1 MIFSFFFIVTIL
13 FGTCLSSHSID
24 LLPFYCLYFVL
35 AFYVLAS
42 FDYGQDYYLSFQ
54 MRAASKTE
62 NKLLVAGHEM
72 KSDVEEDKQEDR
84 FLNLFAP
91 NRLVK
96 RNFLN
101 GAISF
106 GGLWFFYSKL
116 GAEISLN
123 TLIPLVGCFLVMN
136 SFYVGHL
143 LVVLLLNSVIVT
155 YNYSTDVPMAYY
167 FLYICL
173 FLSSLCLIANHKESF
188 KGRKIINLVV
198 LGLVFLT
205 CNFAFSWILP
215 NSSPPIDLKSELTRS
230 ESRML
235 RDFVSKNKDQLLKL
249 SNSPSFGKKQG
260 DIPDEIAKSLAE
272 MESLE
277 QVLRSNSFTEKEK
290 RELLER
296 MNNFSDQQRSLNDK
310 LGKQS
315 ESDLNKISFSDKE
328 KEILNGMKIDQTGKL
343 STDEQEMVRNYI
355 NRAQGAGIS
364 KKEIQEVSKFLEPK
378 EFSGTD
384 KQNLKDA
391 LSQTAKEGPLERMNS
406 FSDQQRSLNDKLGKQ
421 SESDLNKISFSD
433 KEKEIL
439 NGMKIDQ
446 TGKLSTDEQEMVRNY
461 INRAQGA
468 GISKK
473 EIQEVSKFLEP
484 KEFSGT
490 DKQNLKDA
498 LSQTAKEAPLH
509 EKLKLPSEKEKA
521 EIFNALTN
529 KHDSNKIMEKLKRIF
544 PFLVGLFFILLINY
558 FLKKKGV
565 KKVEAFDPETL
576 IELKAE
582 WKALRKL
589 SLSPRDEVIHY
600 YNLFHNSLQKIH
612 YSAHEAP
619 PSCIIYDDMIKN
631 NFELH
636 RPTLVITDVFA
647 RCYYGEAD
655 VTSDS
660 LKIFRKALWE
670 ILRVYQLI

>member
-296 MNNFSDQQRSLNDK
+296 MNNFSDQQRSQNDK
-310 LGKQS
+310 LEKQS
-315 ESDLNKISFSDKE
+315 ESDLNKISFSDKDR
-328 KEILNGMKIDQTGKL
+328 EILNGMKIDQTGKL

-364 KKEIQEVSKFLEPK
+364 KKEIEEVSKFLEPK

-384 KQNLKDA
+384 KQNLKNA
-391 LSQTAKEGPLERMNS
+391 LSQA
-406 FSDQQRSLNDKLGKQ
+406 
-421 SESDLNKISFSD
+421 
-433 KEKEIL
+433 
-439 NGMKIDQ
+439 
-446 TGKLSTDEQEMVRNY
+446 
-461 INRAQGA
+461 
-468 GISKK
+468 
-473 EIQEVSKFLEP
+473 
-484 KEFSGT
+484 
-490 DKQNLKDA
+490 
-498 LSQTAKEAPLH
+498 AKEAPLH

-529 KHDSNKIMEKLKRIF
+529 KHDSNKLMEKLKRVF

>member
-310 LGKQS
+310 LEKQS
-315 ESDLNKISFSDKE
+315 ESDLNKISFSDKDR
-328 KEILNGMKIDQTGKL
+328 EILNGMKIDQTGKL

-364 KKEIQEVSKFLEPK
+364 KKEIE
-378 EFSGTD
+378 
-384 KQNLKDA
+384 
-391 LSQTAKEGPLERMNS
+391 
-406 FSDQQRSLNDKLGKQ
+406 
-421 SESDLNKISFSD
+421 
-433 KEKEIL
+433 
-439 NGMKIDQ
+439 
-446 TGKLSTDEQEMVRNY
+446 
-461 INRAQGA
+461 
-468 GISKK
+468 
-473 EIQEVSKFLEP
+473 EVSKFLEP

>member
-1 MIFSFFFIVTIL
+1 MIFFLIIITVL
-13 FGTCLSSHSID
+13 FGTSLSSHSIG
-24 LLPFYCLYFVL
+24 LLPFYCGYYVL
-35 AFYVLAS
+35 AFFILKS
-42 FDYGQDYYLSFQ
+42 FDYGQEYYLSFQ
-54 MRAASKTE
+54 RRSASKTE

-91 NRLVK
+91 DRLMK

-101 GAISF
+101 GAIFF

-123 TLIPLVGCFLVMN
+123 TFIPLVGCFLVMN

-143 LVVLLLNSVIVT
+143 LLVLLLNSAVVT
-155 YNYSTDVPMAYY
+155 YNYSDEVPIFYY
-167 FLYICL
+167 SLYICL
-173 FLSSLCLIANHKESF
+173 FLSSLYLISNHKGSF
-188 KGRKIINLVV
+188 GGRKIISLVL
-198 LGLVFLT
+198 LGLLFLASS
-205 CNFAFSWILP
+205 FAFSWILP
-215 NSSPPIDLKSELTRS
+215 NASPPIDLKSELTRS

-249 SNSPSFGKKQG
+249 SNSPSFGEKQG
-260 DIPDEIAKSLAE
+260 DIPDEIGKSLVE

-277 QVLRSNSFTEKEK
+277 QVLQSNGFTEKEK

-296 MNNFSDQQRSLNDK
+296 MNSFSDQQRSLNDK
-310 LGKQS
+310 LDKQS
-315 ESDLNKISFSDKE
+315 ESDLNKISFSDKDR
-328 KEILNGMKIDQTGKL
+328 EILKGMKIDQPGKL
-343 STDEQEMVRNYI
+343 SNDEQGMVRNYI
-355 NRAQGAGIS
+355 NRAQGTGIS
-364 KKEIQEVSKFLEPK
+364 KKEIEEVSKFLESK

-391 LSQTAKEGPLERMNS
+391 LSQTAK
-406 FSDQQRSLNDKLGKQ
+406 K
-421 SESDLNKISFSD
+421 
-433 KEKEIL
+433 
-439 NGMKIDQ
+439 
-446 TGKLSTDEQEMVRNY
+446 
-461 INRAQGA
+461 
-468 GISKK
+468 
-473 EIQEVSKFLEP
+473 
-484 KEFSGT
+484 
-490 DKQNLKDA
+490 
-498 LSQTAKEAPLH
+498 APRH

-521 EIFNALTN
+521 EIFKALTN
-529 KHDSNKIMEKLKRIF
+529 KHESNKLLEKLKRVF
-544 PFLVGLFFILLINY
+544 PFLVGLFFFLLINY

-565 KKVEAFDPETL
+565 KKIEAFDPETL

-589 SLSPRDEVIHY
+589 SLSPRDEVIHN

-636 RPTLVITDVFA
+636 RPTLVLTDVFA

>member
-1 MIFSFFFIVTIL
+1 
-13 FGTCLSSHSID
+13 
-24 LLPFYCLYFVL
+24 
-35 AFYVLAS
+35 
-42 FDYGQDYYLSFQ
+42 
-54 MRAASKTE
+54 
-62 NKLLVAGHEM
+62 
-72 KSDVEEDKQEDR
+72 
-84 FLNLFAP
+84 
-91 NRLVK
+91 
-96 RNFLN
+96 
-101 GAISF
+101 
-106 GGLWFFYSKL
+106 
-116 GAEISLN
+116 
-123 TLIPLVGCFLVMN
+123 
-136 SFYVGHL
+136 
-143 LVVLLLNSVIVT
+143 
-155 YNYSTDVPMAYY
+155 
-167 FLYICL
+167 
-173 FLSSLCLIANHKESF
+173 
-188 KGRKIINLVV
+188 
-198 LGLVFLT
+198 
-205 CNFAFSWILP
+205 
-215 NSSPPIDLKSELTRS
+215 
-230 ESRML
+230 
-235 RDFVSKNKDQLLKL
+235 
-249 SNSPSFGKKQG
+249 
-260 DIPDEIAKSLAE
+260 

-310 LGKQS
+310 LEKQS

-364 KKEIQEVSKFLEPK
+364 KKEIEEVSKFLEPK

-384 KQNLKDA
+384 KQNLKDV
-391 LSQTAKEGPLERMNS
+391 LSQA
-406 FSDQQRSLNDKLGKQ
+406 
-421 SESDLNKISFSD
+421 
-433 KEKEIL
+433 
-439 NGMKIDQ
+439 
-446 TGKLSTDEQEMVRNY
+446 
-461 INRAQGA
+461 
-468 GISKK
+468 
-473 EIQEVSKFLEP
+473 
-484 KEFSGT
+484 
-490 DKQNLKDA
+490 
-498 LSQTAKEAPLH
+498 AKEAPLH

-670 ILRVYQLI
+670 ILRVYQQI

>member
-310 LGKQS
+310 LEKQS
-315 ESDLNKISFSDKE
+315 ESDLNMISFSDKDR
-328 KEILNGMKIDQTGKL
+328 EILNGMKIDQTGKL

-364 KKEIQEVSKFLEPK
+364 KKEIEEVSKFLEPK

-384 KQNLKDA
+384 KQNLKNA
-391 LSQTAKEGPLERMNS
+391 LSQA
-406 FSDQQRSLNDKLGKQ
+406 
-421 SESDLNKISFSD
+421 
-433 KEKEIL
+433 
-439 NGMKIDQ
+439 
-446 TGKLSTDEQEMVRNY
+446 
-461 INRAQGA
+461 
-468 GISKK
+468 
-473 EIQEVSKFLEP
+473 
-484 KEFSGT
+484 
-490 DKQNLKDA
+490 
-498 LSQTAKEAPLH
+498 AKEAPLH